1 MPPGVPGPTTRRLRS
16 NLRLDSIVVLTA
28 HRCERLHRRHGRHR
42 LIAAWRWCTLT
53 PGATHHSIRK
63 DFRPENATIRAMKQV
78 SIQDLKARLSAM
90 VAEAESGDT
99 IIITRHNTPVAQ
111 LSPAR
116 TASVHCGKNVGSGR
130 IRAAVKRGTNGR
142 YLEVL
147 LEDRG
152 NR

>member
-1 MPPGVPGPTTRRLRS
+1 MIKV
-16 NLRLDSIVVLTA
+16 
-28 HRCERLHRRHGRHR
+28 
-42 LIAAWRWCTLT
+42 
-53 PGATHHSIRK
+53 
-63 DFRPENATIRAMKQV
+63 MKMV
-78 SIQDLKARLSAM
+78 SIQDLKANLSAT

-99 IIITRHNTPVAQ
+99 IIITRHNAPVAQ

-116 TASVHCGKNVGSGR
+116 TEPVHRGKDVGRGR
-130 IRAAVKRGTNGR
+130 IKAALKRGTKGR